1 MGAPTGE
8 TKVKSWQDGPPHVD
22 KKGKKVGPFIRDTVI
37 STTSTSNLL
46 LC

>member
-1 MGAPTGE
+1 MGE

-37 STTSTSNLL
+37 STQMIHTI
-46 LC
+46 